1 MTIRVKKD
9 RIEFVSDEGT
19 TYTLRETG
27 DGFSFDGVI
36 EGTNIFQDGFQGTVA
51 GYNSGGVSDSV
62 PAISNVIDKFLFAV
76 DNVKKDVGDLSVT
89 RRDVTGQSSST
100 HGYTSGGSL
109 GPPGLS
115 NTIDK
120 FPFSSD
126 TNASDVGDLGIAGVQ
141 TAGNQD

>member
-51 GYNSGGVSDSV
+51 GY
-62 PAISNVIDKFLFAV
+62 
-76 DNVKKDVGDLSVT
+76 
-89 RRDVTGQSSST
+89 
-100 HGYTSGGSL
+100 TSGGFS
-109 GPPGLS
+109 PPGNL

-120 FPFSSD
+120 FPFATD
-126 TNASDVGDLGIAGVQ
+126 TNATDVGDITAQQRGPTGQSSQHMVILGGV
-141 TAGNQD
+141 GNNSK

>member
-51 GYNSGGVSDSV
+51 GFKCWRVSLQL
-62 PAISNVIDKFLFAV
+62 IL
-76 DNVKKDVGDLSVT
+76 
-89 RRDVTGQSSST
+89 
-100 HGYTSGGSL
+100 
-109 GPPGLS
+109 

-120 FPFSSD
+120 FPFAVD
-126 TNASDVGDLGIAGVQ
+126 TNATDVGDITLQGQIRQ
-141 TAGNQD
+141 TGSIFYNFWLP